1 MQAQG
6 ACRRNR
12 DVTQGAVGGP
22 QVLPQA
28 LPLADAVLQHSGR
41 SNSAWR
47 TSTRAK
53 LASRRSA
60 RIGRRGNVSK
70 RFSARTACE

>member
-1 MQAQG
+1 VGRPPITMQAQG

-28 LPLADAVLQHSGR
+28 LPLADAALQR
-41 SNSAWR
+41 KNSM
-47 TSTRAK
+47 
-53 LASRRSA
+53 
-60 RIGRRGNVSK
+60 
-70 RFSARTACE
+70 